1 MLGSTS
7 FLYTFSETRFRTIYI
22 YILYIFIIPVHLT
35 VPDVLSSGYLK
46 WTKKQSNNHR
56 SGKQSNCG
64 TVGGLVVGGGGG
76 GAREEKNNRIE
87 EEEGNTVYYK

>member
-1 MLGSTS
+1 MHL
-7 FLYTFSETRFRTIYI
+7 
-22 YILYIFIIPVHLT
+22 IIPVHLT

-46 WTKKQSNNHR
+46 WTKNQSNNHR

-64 TVGGLVVGGGGG
+64 TVGGLVGGE

-87 EEEGNTVYYK
+87 EEEDSTVYYK

>member
-1 MLGSTS
+1 MHL
-7 FLYTFSETRFRTIYI
+7 
-22 YILYIFIIPVHLT
+22 IIPVHLT

-46 WTKKQSNNHR
+46 WTKNQSNNHR

-64 TVGGLVVGGGGG
+64 TVGGLVGGK

-87 EEEGNTVYYK
+87 EEEDSTVYYK

>member
-1 MLGSTS
+1 MHL
-7 FLYTFSETRFRTIYI
+7 
-22 YILYIFIIPVHLT
+22 IIPVHLT

-46 WTKKQSNNHR
+46 WTKNQSNNHR

-64 TVGGLVVGGGGG
+64 TVGGLVGGE

-87 EEEGNTVYYK
+87 EEEDSTVYYKWRWFAFLLLIN